1 MANNKKTTMPHSN
14 YEEYALVRAYFNDV
28 SEYEILSA
36 EEEKK
41 CAMAVKKGSKKAKRK
56 MIESNLRL
64 VVKASLRYLNRG
76 LTLLDLISEGNIGLM
91 RAVEKFE
98 PKLGYRF
105 STYATWWI
113 RQTIERAISNKGRLI
128 RIPSN
133 VLNHLYHI
141 RKHQRKFNK
150 KHSRQPTKEE
160 LAELMGM
167 TPTEIERHQALINP
181 IDSLEELM
189 GNFYI
194 QQSQHLQ
201 ANKSVEPEHKIEE
214 MDTQRYIVK
223 LLDQL
228 TPVQKQVLTMRYG
241 LMGHTKHTL
250 EEVAYQ
256 VGLTRERIRQIQIE
270 ALKSLRIKIGDQ
282 GDVKFY

>member
-1 MANNKKTTMPHSN
+1 MTTKKISIPHNS
-14 YEEYALVRAYFNDV
+14 YEEYSIVRAYFNDV
-28 SEYEILSA
+28 SEYQILTA
-36 EEEKK
+36 KEEKK
-41 CAMAVKKGSKKAKRK
+41 YALAAKKGSQEAKRK

-141 RKHQRKFNK
+141 KKHHRKFSK
-150 KHSRQPTKEE
+150 KHLRAPTTEE
-160 LAELMGM
+160 LAELMNM
-167 TPTEIERHQALINP
+167 RPDELEKHQALINP
-181 IDSLEELM
+181 IDSLDELM
-189 GNFYI
+189 DQYYV
-194 QQSQHLQ
+194 QQAHRLK
-201 ANKSVEPEHKIEE
+201 AERNDEPEHQMQET
-214 MDTQRYIVK
+214 DVQRFVYRI
-223 LLDQL
+223 LDEL
-228 TPVQKQVLTMRYG
+228 TPQQKQVLTMRYG
-241 LMGHTKHTL
+241 LMGYSRHTL

-256 VGLTRERIRQIQIE
+256 VGLTRERIRQIQLE
-270 ALKSLRIKIGDQ
+270 ALKLLKDKLESDKIKMLI
-282 GDVKFY
+282 K